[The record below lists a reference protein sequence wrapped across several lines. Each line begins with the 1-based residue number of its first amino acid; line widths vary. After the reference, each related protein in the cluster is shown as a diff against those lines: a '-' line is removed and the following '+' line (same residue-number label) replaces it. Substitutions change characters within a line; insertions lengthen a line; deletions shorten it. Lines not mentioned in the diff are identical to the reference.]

1 MAPSPSGAT
10 RQPAPLPAAQPE
22 ALPEA
27 LPTALPEAQPG
38 APRLTPAELLA
49 DLSADLTRPGQ
60 LLLVQD
66 LDGVCMEL
74 VRDPLQRHL
83 DPAYLRSARRL
94 DGRFS
99 VLTNGEHEG
108 RRGVN
113 RLVER
118 ALHPDLDPAASGHY
132 LPGLAAGG
140 VQLQC
145 RHGRVRTPGVSE
157 PELAFLAAVPQ
168 RLINGLRPRLAGL
181 LPDLSATALEEEVH
195 AAVHDNP
202 LSPTINLNRLFLR
215 GDDPERRLAAALQ
228 QQALELMEQL
238 LGDAE
243 QEGLAGRFFLHIAP
257 SVLDGAGREQP
268 VWAGPTGLGSTDV
281 QFMLQ
286 GAVKEAGL
294 LVLINEHIGRHHGS
308 HPLGADFNVRSAPGS
323 IAALLALARQRIPA
337 RLMPRLVGVADTITS
352 RPGPVPGQWQR
363 GGSDRG
369 FLTLLQELGRQ
380 FDRPNRV
387 VLVDSSGGEVC
398 RPSLADGSLRGL
410 SDPADPLH
418 LDALFPGGP
427 PQYRRFFS
435 ELAECLPVPTG
446 DQPV

>member
-1 MAPSPSGAT
+1 MAPSPFGAAT
-10 RQPAPLPAAQPE
+10 QPAASPPGAAQPG
-22 ALPEA
+22 AAP
-27 LPTALPEAQPG
+27 PD

-49 DLSADLTRPGQ
+49 DLAADLTRPGQ
-60 LLLVQD
+60 LLVVQD

-74 VRDPLQRHL
+74 VRDPLQRRL

-118 ALHPDLDPAASGHY
+118 ALPPQPHPAASGHY

-140 VQLQC
+140 VQMQC

-157 PELAFLAAVPQ
+157 QELAFLAAAPQ
-168 RLINGLRPRLAGL
+168 RLIDGLRPRLAGL
-181 LPDLSATALEEEVH
+181 LPDLSAAELEEELS

-202 LSPTINLNRLFLR
+202 LSPTLNLNRLFQR
-215 GDDPERRLAAALQ
+215 VSDPERSLAAALQ
-228 QQALELMEQL
+228 QQAVELMEQL
-238 LGDAE
+238 LSEAE
-243 QEGLAGRFFLHIAP
+243 REGLAGSFFLHIAP
-257 SVLDGAGREQP
+257 SVLDGAGRELP
-268 VWAGPTGLGSTDV
+268 VWAGPSGLGSTDV
-281 QFMLQ
+281 QFMLR

-294 LVLINEHIGRHHGS
+294 LMLINEHIGRHHGS
-308 HPLGADFNVRSAPGS
+308 HPLGADFNARSAPRAIS
-323 IAALLALARQRIPA
+323 ALLAMARERIPA

-352 RPGPVPGQWQR
+352 RSGASPGQWQR

-398 RPSLADGSLRGL
+398 RPSLADGSLKGL
-410 SDPADPLH
+410 SDPEDPLH

-427 PQYRRFFS
+427 SQYRRFFG
-435 ELAECLPVPTG
+435 ELAEHLPGPGG
-446 DQPV
+446 DQPT